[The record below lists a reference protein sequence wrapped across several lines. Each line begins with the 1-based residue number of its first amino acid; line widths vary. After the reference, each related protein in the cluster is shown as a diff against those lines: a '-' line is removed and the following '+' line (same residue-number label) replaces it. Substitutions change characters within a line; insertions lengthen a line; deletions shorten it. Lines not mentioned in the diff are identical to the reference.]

1 MSDITVTFKN
11 ETILTMDASGSKPLL
26 TRGKY
31 CEDDISIS
39 YVKPAAPTGTKQIS
53 ITENGTVTEDVAA
66 YANAEINVNVQGG
79 GGWTTEGIAAGT
91 EPSGDLV
98 VTGQTIA
105 ENAFCGKTQITS
117 VTGAN
122 VTSIGASA
130 FADCQGLET
139 VQFPVLVTINTTY
152 IFQNCHGLEIVNFPA
167 LTTTPNNGYIFYY
180 LGSNENSRKAVIVL
194 PAISSLGSR
203 TFDRVF
209 ADKVDLGPNLSTL
222 TADQFY
228 DNLTRQ
234 TVGTLILRRTAS
246 IVSAVSKDAIKGLRD
261 VYVPSALIA
270 DYEAATNWVD
280 RVTAGFITF
289 HAIEGSIYETQYAD
303 GTPIT

>member
-1 MSDITVTFKN
+1 MSDVTIKYKGQS
-11 ETILTMDASGSKPLL
+11 IATMDATGSKPLL
-26 TRGKY
+26 TRGKF
-31 CEDDISIS
+31 CEGDISVE
-39 YVKPAAPTGTKQIS
+39 YVKPS
-53 ITENGTVTEDVAA
+53 V
-66 YANAEINVNVQGG
+66 G
-79 GGWTTEGIAAGT
+79 GGWTTEGIAAGA

-98 VTGQTIA
+98 ITGQTIVG
-105 ENAFCGKTQITS
+105 NAFRGKTQITS

-122 VTSIGASA
+122 VTSIGDAA

-139 VQFPVLVTINTTY
+139 VQFPALVTINKTY
-152 IFQNCHGLEIVNFPA
+152 IFQNCHGLETANFPA
-167 LTTTPNNGYIFYY
+167 LTTTQNNSYLFYY
-180 LGSNENSRKAVIVL
+180 LGSDENSRKAVIVL

-203 TFDRVF
+203 AFDRVF

-222 TADQFY
+222 TTDQFY
-228 DNLTRQ
+228 DNLNRQ

-289 HAIEGSIYETQYAD
+289 HAIEGSNYENSYAD

>member
-11 ETILTMDASGSKPLL
+11 ETILTMDASGSKDLL

-39 YVKPAAPTGTKQIS
+39 YVKPS
-53 ITENGTVTEDVAA
+53 
-66 YANAEINVNVQGG
+66 GG
-79 GGWTTEGIAAGT
+79 GGEWTTEGIAAGT

-98 VTGQTIA
+98 ITGQTIA
-105 ENAFCGKTQITS
+105 DNAFRGKTQITS
-117 VTGAN
+117 VTGVN
-122 VTSIGASA
+122 VTSLGASA

-139 VQFPVLVTINTTY
+139 VRFPALVTIDKTY
-152 IFQNCHGLEIVNFPA
+152 IFQNCHGLEIANFPA
-167 LTTTPNNGYIFYY
+167 LTTTPNNAYMFYY

-246 IVSAVSKDAIKGLRD
+246 IVSAVSKEAIKGLRD
-261 VYVPSALIA
+261 VYVHSALIA
-270 DYEAATNWVD
+270 GYEAATNWVD

-289 HAIEGSIYETQYAD
+289 HAIEGSVYENAYAD